1 MDADEVIKLI
11 EEGRVEVVDLRF
23 MDFPGLWQH
32 FSVPARKVTRASLEE
47 GFGIDGSSVRG
58 WQAINESDMLIFPD
72 PSTAVIDP
80 FSEVPTLIMNC
91 TIADPITREN
101 YPRDPRFTAIK
112 AERYLQSSGI
122 GDAAYF
128 GPEAEFFVFD
138 DIRYDSTPNACYY
151 FLDSA
156 EGHWNTGRVENPNL
170 GYKIRLKEGYFPVP
184 PADSMQALRNE
195 MMLTMQRCGLDV
207 ECHHHEVASGGQA
220 EIDLKYDT
228 LVRIADHLLLY
239 KYIVKNVARRHGKSA
254 TFMPKPIF
262 GDNGS
267 GMHVHF
273 SIWKGGEPL
282 FAGDGYGG
290 LSEVGLWAIGGLIKH
305 GRALV
310 AITSP
315 TTNSYRRL
323 VPGFEAPVNLAYSC
337 RNRSVAIR
345 IPMISPNPAARRI
358 EFRCPDP
365 SCNPYF
371 AFSAMLM
378 AALDGIRNRIDP
390 GEPLDKNIYELPPQ
404 ELARIPS
411 TPGSLEEALEELERD
426 HEFMLQGDLFSQDVI
441 ETWIN
446 WKREKAILPVQLRPH
461 PYEFE
466 LYYDL

>member
-1 MDADEVIKLI
+1 
-11 EEGRVEVVDLRF
+11 
-23 MDFPGLWQH
+23 
-32 FSVPARKVTRASLEE
+32 VTRASLEE

-426 HEFMLQGDLFSQDVI
+426 HEFLLQGDVFSQDVI

-446 WKREKAILPVQLRPH
+446 WKREKEILPVQLRPH